1 MPAEAVQEQGRRG
14 VQTVKR
20 WLEATTFL
28 ELQWNVYE
36 NTRYCTLP
44 LLNGSTKRW
53 DLAGYFLTGDRQAVY
68 VENKDYGS
76 AGDQPKQFREF
87 LVNCYSAT
95 ARGIRDLGEENAE
108 FLWVTTHPFGSL
120 AQWSKLAT
128 RETVMG
134 ALEEALEDDG
144 DLLGGAPIDPDLAAI
159 VAERT
164 WVLVFNRKQAR
175 LSLERRELDLA
186 LAALK
191 RKESTL

>member
-20 WLEATTFL
+20 WLEATTFI

-36 NTRYCTLP
+36 NTRYCSLQ
-44 LLNGSTKRW
+44 LLDGSIKRW
-53 DLAGYFLTGDRQAVY
+53 DLAGSFLTGDRQMIY
-68 VENKDYGS
+68 VENKDYSS
-76 AGDQPKQFREF
+76 AGDQARQFQEF

-95 ARGIRDLGEENAE
+95 AYGVQTWGEEHAE
-108 FLWVTTHPFGSL
+108 FVWVTTHPFGPM

-128 RETVMG
+128 RDSIVAAVEA
-134 ALEEALEDDG
+134 ALAEDDG
-144 DLLGGAPIDPDLAAI
+144 LLGGAPVDRDLADV
-159 VAERT
+159 VASRT
-164 WVLVFNRKQAR
+164 WVLVFNKKQTE
-175 LSLERRELDLA
+175 LSLDRRELDIV

>member
-14 VQTVKR
+14 VQMVKR
-20 WLEATTFL
+20 WLEATTFI

-36 NTRYCTLP
+36 NTRYCTIP
-44 LLNGSTKRW
+44 LLNGSRKRW
-53 DLAGYFLTGDRQAVY
+53 DLAGYFLTGDRQAVF
-68 VENKDYGS
+68 VENKDYSS
-76 AGDQPKQFREF
+76 AGDQPNQFREF

-95 ARGIRDLGEENAE
+95 ARGIRDVGEENAE
-108 FLWVTTHPFGSL
+108 FLWVTTHPFGSMT
-120 AQWSKLAT
+120 QWSKLAT
-128 RETVMG
+128 RETVVSALEA
-134 ALEEALEDDG
+134 ALEEDG
-144 DLLGGAPIDPDLAAI
+144 DFLGGAPIDPDLAAV

-175 LSLERRELDLA
+175 LSLERHELDLA